1 MAGPGGTVEQAR
13 LDAGLSRLAAALVPG
28 GRLEAVEPLAPDD
41 ASAASASATAKAEGY
56 GAPLKLTVT
65 DAAGRRRLLVFRT
78 MAPNPFGHDRRA
90 DRFDGLVLAYD
101 GFGRI
106 PDHVAALDVGAI
118 GPDGAP
124 ISLRG
129 AGEPYLVTEFAAGRP
144 YADDLREV
152 AVRGAGALDVARCDA
167 LIDWLARLHAS
178 PVDDPPAWRRAVR
191 DLLGHGEG
199 IFGIVDGYGDEVPAA
214 PPARLQALEARA
226 LAWRWRLRPR
236 ASRLRRTHGDFHP
249 FNLLFGEGTAFW
261 LLDAS
266 RGGLGDPADDLV
278 ALTINY
284 PFFALDRPGAW
295 SGLGP
300 LWHRAWRRYLA
311 ARGDAGLLE
320 SVAPFL
326 AWRALVLCCPRFYPG
341 LSPGGRDALLGLAE
355 RALDAPAFDPAWA
368 AELFP

>member
-1 MAGPGGTVEQAR
+1 VAR
-13 LDAGLSRLAAALVPG
+13 LDEGLCRLAAALVPG
-28 GRLEAVEPLAPDD
+28 GRLEAVEPLSPDD
-41 ASAASASATAKAEGY
+41 ASAASASTTAKAEGY
-56 GAPLKLTVT
+56 GAPLRLTVAG
-65 DAAGRRRLLVFRT
+65 AAGRRRLVFRT

-101 GFGRI
+101 GFPRL

-129 AGEPYLVTEFAAGRP
+129 AGEPYLVTEFAPGRP

-152 AVRGAGALDVARCDA
+152 AGRGADPLDLARCDA
-167 LIDWLARLHAS
+167 LIDWLVRLHAA
-178 PVDDPPAWRRAVR
+178 PVEAPVAWRRAVR

-199 IFGIVDGYGDEVPAA
+199 IFGIVDGYGDDVPAA
-214 PPARLQALEARA
+214 SPARLQALEARA
-226 LAWRWRLRPR
+226 LAWRWRLRPL

-249 FNLLFGEGTAFW
+249 FNILFEAGTAFV

-295 SGLGP
+295 RGLGP
-300 LWHRAWRRYLA
+300 LWHRAWRRYLEA
-311 ARGDAGLLE
+311 SGDGGLL
-320 SVAPFL
+320 SAVAPFL
-326 AWRALVLCCPRFYPG
+326 AWRSLVLACPRFYPG
-341 LSPGGRDALLGLAE
+341 LPPRGRDALLGLAE

-368 AELFP
+368 EELFA